1 MAEEPLAPAWN
12 DVITVSDPTRG
23 TRYNLQIAALW
34 TPVHSIVRG
43 EEEEEEGSGTVLE
56 FAPYQIPEMRPSM
69 GDDDFQMQAKALVH
83 ISKPPGGGEGDGQGM
98 QVDGFFL
105 LLFEVCEPPPS
116 RPTRPSTNT
125 THQHNTSLPFSLPP
139 PWKDPNPIRQLGPSA
154 FQTFPSHHFF
164 ARNYRPQAASPPPP
178 QCPRPILTSWVPDL
192 HRPPNPQTHLSL
204 RAPLVR
210 TASQVSTLPL
220 GAPATSKTK

>member
-1 MAEEPLAPAWN
+1 MAEEPLAPAWD

-43 EEEEEEGSGTVLE
+43 EEEEEEGSGTALR

-69 GDDDFQMQAKALVH
+69 GDADFQMRAKALVH
-83 ISKPPGGGEGDGQGM
+83 ISKPAGGGEGDAQGM

-105 LLFEVCEPPPS
+105 LLFEVCDPLPTVPPVPS
-116 RPTRPSTNT
+116 NNT
-125 THQHNTSLPFSLPP
+125 LAAQHNTSLPFSLPP

-164 ARNYRPQAASPPPP
+164 ARIYRPQAVSSPLPN
-178 QCPRPILTSWVPDL
+178 TPD
-192 HRPPNPQTHLSL
+192 S
-204 RAPLVR
+204 
-210 TASQVSTLPL
+210 S
-220 GAPATSKTK
+220 

>member
-1 MAEEPLAPAWN
+1 MAEEPLAPAWD

-34 TPVHSIVRG
+34 TPMHSIVRG
-43 EEEEEEGSGTVLE
+43 EEEKEEGSGTALG

-83 ISKPPGGGEGDGQGM
+83 ISKPPGGGEGDAQGM

-105 LLFEVCEPPPS
+105 LLFEVGCQPPN

-125 THQHNTSLPFSLPP
+125 SNPLAQHLPPLLPPSALERSQHHPPAWPIRLPNFSLSPLFRPNLQTPSSKPP
-139 PWKDPNPIRQLGPSA
+139 HPNTPDPS
-154 FQTFPSHHFF
+154 
-164 ARNYRPQAASPPPP
+164 
-178 QCPRPILTSWVPDL
+178 
-192 HRPPNPQTHLSL
+192 
-204 RAPLVR
+204 
-210 TASQVSTLPL
+210 
-220 GAPATSKTK
+220 

>member
-1 MAEEPLAPAWN
+1 MAEEPLAPAWD

-43 EEEEEEGSGTVLE
+43 EEEEEEGSGTALR

-83 ISKPPGGGEGDGQGM
+83 ISKPAGGGEGDVQGM

-105 LLFEVCEPPPS
+105 LLFEVCDPHPTVPPVRRLTLSPLSTTPPS
-116 RPTRPSTNT
+116 PSLFPRPGKTPTPSASLAHPPFRPFPLT
-125 THQHNTSLPFSLPP
+125 TFSLAST
-139 PWKDPNPIRQLGPSA
+139 DPRQ
-154 FQTFPSHHFF
+154 
-164 ARNYRPQAASPPPP
+164 
-178 QCPRPILTSWVPDL
+178 
-192 HRPPNPQTHLSL
+192 
-204 RAPLVR
+204 
-210 TASQVSTLPL
+210 
-220 GAPATSKTK
+220 